1 MINTVTLCGS
11 TRFAA
16 DFAECNRELTKR
28 GLSIITISFAAEKD
42 TDGIEKEQ
50 SVKELLDL
58 VHFNKILRSDAIVIV
73 GDGYI
78 GFSTAREILWAN
90 MQGKLIIHQKING
103 PLSNKMDNSYY
114 NALARALMDE
124 YNDRTRWT
132 AIASNRLRE
141 LDAAK

>member
-28 GLSIITISFAAEKD
+28 GISVITISFAAEKD
-42 TDGIEKEQ
+42 VDGVEKEQ
-50 SVKELLDL
+50 GVKELLDL
-58 VHFNKILRSDAIVIV
+58 VHLNKILRSDAIVIV

-78 GFSTAREILWAN
+78 GFNTAREILWAD
-90 MQGKLIIHQKING
+90 MQGKYIYFSRLGSRIDAVGLCISFRN
-103 PLSNKMDNSYY
+103 PETSNENAHWKKM
-114 NALARALMDE
+114 ALAK
-124 YNDRTRWT
+124 
-132 AIASNRLRE
+132 LRE